1 MITLFILYILE
12 VFHITSQRKNT
23 FADSHSRKLFTGG
36 SGSLY
41 KQSFLTVSFLFNRPI
56 LLLSTV
62 FHAESSLSANRV
74 QIKGVVLPENVKTE
88 RNGPQRHSSIA
99 LLECGD
105 NLGIGSELKR
115 SVTNSM

>member
-1 MITLFILYILE
+1 MITLFILYVLE

-41 KQSFLTVSFLFNRPI
+41 KQSFLTVSFLFSRPM
-56 LLLSTV
+56 
-62 FHAESSLSANRV
+62 FHTESSLSANRV
-74 QIKGVVLPENVKTE
+74 QIKGIVLPESERTE

-99 LLECGD
+99 LLERGG
-105 NLGIGSELKR
+105 NIGIGSELKR